1 MAIFGKKALSLHR
14 HIVCRLNGLIDAPY
28 NMKQKTNKLL
38 AFEYLVYRLI
48 EWYKEATSSTED
60 MPSHFSRLSVLKLL
74 FLTAAIKDNTVDDI
88 NKKDLLETFNNFCAM
103 QYGPVEIDVY
113 SAIVNDTLS
122 VYRLSNKS
130 TEVKCSDYKIFEDL
144 SEIARKSIDNA
155 INILKSK
162 NANIIRYN
170 ATQLVN
176 ITHKWQSWQNAMWL
190 ANISGN
196 RQSPMSIDSIRK
208 DMQYYG

>member
-1 MAIFGKKALSLHR
+1 MAIFGKKTLSLHR
-14 HIVCRLNGLIDAPY
+14 HIVCRFKRLDICPY
-28 NMKQKTNKLL
+28 NMKQKTNKIL

-48 EWYKEATSSTED
+48 EWYKESTSSTED

>member
-1 MAIFGKKALSLHR
+1 MNQNTTKI
-14 HIVCRLNGLIDAPY
+14 
-28 NMKQKTNKLL
+28 L
-38 AFEYLVYRLI
+38 AFEYLVYRLT
-48 EWYKEATSSTED
+48 EWYKEVTPLTEN
-60 MPSHFSRLSVLKLL
+60 MTSHFSRLSVLKLL
-74 FLTAAIKDNTVDDI
+74 FLTAAIKDDTIDDV
-88 NKKDLLETFNNFCAM
+88 NNKDLLGTFNKFCAM

-122 VYRLSNKS
+122 IYRLSNKS
-130 TEVKCSDYKIFEDL
+130 IAVKRDVDRAFNNFSNAL
-144 SEIARKSIDNA
+144 RQSIDNA
-155 INILKSK
+155 IHILRCK

-196 RQSPMSIDSIRK
+196 RQSPMTIDSIRK

>member
-1 MAIFGKKALSLHR
+1 
-14 HIVCRLNGLIDAPY
+14 
-28 NMKQKTNKLL
+28 MKQKTNKIL

>member
-1 MAIFGKKALSLHR
+1 MRGHSFAIFNPIALS
-14 HIVCRLNGLIDAPY
+14 VFND
-28 NMKQKTNKLL
+28 MSKTTTKIL
-38 AFEYLVYRLI
+38 AFEYLVCRLI
-48 EWYKEATSSTED
+48 EWHKEVASTAEEVS
-60 MPSHFSRLSVLKLL
+60 SHFSRLSVLKLL
-74 FLTAAIKDNTVDDI
+74 FLSAAIKDETVGDI
-88 NKKDLLETFNNFCAM
+88 DKKDLLGTFNNFCAM

-122 VYRLSNKS
+122 IYRLSNKS
-130 TEVKCSDYKIFEDL
+130 IEVKRDINRAFDNL
-144 SEIARKSIDNA
+144 SIELRQSIDKA
-155 INILKSK
+155 LNILRVK

-170 ATQLVN
+170 ASQLVN

-196 RQSPMSIDSIRK
+196 RQSPMTTDSIRK

>member
-1 MAIFGKKALSLHR
+1 MTQ
-14 HIVCRLNGLIDAPY
+14 N
-28 NMKQKTNKLL
+28 KTKIL

-48 EWYKEATSSTED
+48 EWYNEVTPLSET
-60 MPSHFSRLSVLKLL
+60 MTSHFSRLSVLKLL
-74 FLTAAIKDNTVDDI
+74 FLTAAIKDDSIDDV
-88 NKKDLLETFNNFCAM
+88 NKKDLLGTFNKFCAM

-122 VYRLSNKS
+122 IYRLSNKS
-130 TEVKCSDYKIFEDL
+130 IEVKRDVDRAFHNMPDML
-144 SEIARKSIDNA
+144 RQSIDNA
-155 INILKSK
+155 LNILRSK

-190 ANISGN
+190 ANISGI
-196 RQSPMSIDSIRK
+196 RQSPMTTDSIRK

>member
-1 MAIFGKKALSLHR
+1 MTQ
-14 HIVCRLNGLIDAPY
+14 DAA
-28 NMKQKTNKLL
+28 KIL
-38 AFEYLVYRLI
+38 AFEYLVYRLT
-48 EWYKEATSSTED
+48 EWYKEVTPLTEN
-60 MPSHFSRLSVLKLL
+60 MTSHFSRLSVLKLL
-74 FLTAAIKDNTVDDI
+74 FLTAAIKDDTIDDV
-88 NKKDLLETFNNFCAM
+88 NKKDLLGTFNKFCAM

-122 VYRLSNKS
+122 IYRLSNKS
-130 TEVKCSDYKIFEDL
+130 IEVKRDVDRAFNNLSDAL
-144 SEIARKSIDNA
+144 RQSIDNA
-155 INILKSK
+155 IRILRSK
-162 NANIIRYN
+162 NANIIRCN

-196 RQSPMSIDSIRK
+196 RQSPMTIDSIRK

>member
-1 MAIFGKKALSLHR
+1 MTK
-14 HIVCRLNGLIDAPY
+14 D
-28 NMKQKTNKLL
+28 TNKIL

-48 EWYKEATSSTED
+48 EWYKEVTPSTED
-60 MPSHFSRLSVLKLL
+60 MASHFSRLSVLKLL
-74 FLTAAIKDNTVDDI
+74 FLTAAIKDNKVDDV
-88 NKKDLLETFNNFCAM
+88 NKKDLLGTFNNFCAM

-113 SAIVNDTLS
+113 SAIVNDTLT

-130 TEVKCSDYKIFEDL
+130 IEVKRIVDKAFDNL
-144 SEIARKSIDNA
+144 SVVIRQSIDNS
-155 INILKSK
+155 INILRCK
-162 NANIIRYN
+162 NANIIWYN
-170 ATQLVN
+170 ATKLVN

-196 RQSPMSIDSIRK
+196 RQSPMTTESIRK

>member
-1 MAIFGKKALSLHR
+1 MEQS
-14 HIVCRLNGLIDAPY
+14 
-28 NMKQKTNKLL
+28 TNKIL
-38 AFEYLVYRLI
+38 AFEYLVYHLI
-48 EWYKEATSSTED
+48 EWYRETASPTEN

-74 FLTAAIKDNTVDDI
+74 FLAAAIKDDTVDDA
-88 NKKDLLETFNNFCAM
+88 NKKDLLGVFNNFCAM

-130 TEVKCSDYKIFEDL
+130 TEVKCADYKIFDNL
-144 SEIARKSIDNA
+144 SEVARKSIDNA
-155 INILKSK
+155 INILKGK

-190 ANISGN
+190 ATISGN
-196 RQSPMSIDSIRK
+196 RQSPMPTDSIRK

>member
-1 MAIFGKKALSLHR
+1 MAE
-14 HIVCRLNGLIDAPY
+14 N
-28 NMKQKTNKLL
+28 TNKIL

-48 EWYKEATSSTED
+48 EWYKEATSSTTEL
-60 MPSHFSRLSVLKLL
+60 PSHFSRLSILKLL
-74 FLTAAIKDNTVDDI
+74 FLTAAIKDDTVADV

-122 VYRLSNKS
+122 VYRLGNKCIAVKS
-130 TEVKCSDYKIFEDL
+130 VNHDIFNRLTEET
-144 SEIARKSIDNA
+144 RKSIEKAVN
-155 INILKSK
+155 LLRSR

-190 ANISGN
+190 ANLSGI
-196 RQSPMSIDSIRK
+196 RQSPMPTDSIRK

>member
-1 MAIFGKKALSLHR
+1 MCSLNR
-14 HIVCRLNGLIDAPY
+14 ATKRRLI
-28 NMKQKTNKLL
+28 NMIKNTYKIL

-48 EWYKEATSSTED
+48 EWYKDVTSPNED
-60 MPSHFSRLSVLKLL
+60 ITSHFSRLSVLKLL
-74 FLTAAIKDNTVDDI
+74 FLSAAIKDETVDDI
-88 NKKDLLETFNNFCAM
+88 NKKDLLGIFDNFCAM

-130 TEVKCSDYKIFEDL
+130 VEFKKSVDRAFDNL
-144 SEIARKSIDNA
+144 LDVLRQSIDNA
-155 INILKSK
+155 INILRSR
-162 NANIIRYN
+162 NANIIQYN

-196 RQSPMSIDSIRK
+196 RQSPMSTDSIRK

>member
-1 MAIFGKKALSLHR
+1 MAQNTAKI
-14 HIVCRLNGLIDAPY
+14 
-28 NMKQKTNKLL
+28 L
-38 AFEYLVYRLI
+38 AFEYLVYRLT
-48 EWYKEATSSTED
+48 EWYKETTPITEN
-60 MPSHFSRLSVLKLL
+60 MTSHFSRLSVLKLL
-74 FLTAAIKDNTVDDI
+74 FLTAAIKDDTIDDV
-88 NKKDLLETFNNFCAM
+88 NKKDLLGTFNKFCAM

-122 VYRLSNKS
+122 IYRLSNKS
-130 TEVKCSDYKIFEDL
+130 IEVKRDVDQAFNNL
-144 SEIARKSIDNA
+144 SNALRQSIDNA
-155 INILKSK
+155 IHILRSK

-196 RQSPMSIDSIRK
+196 RQSPMTIDSIRK

>member
-1 MAIFGKKALSLHR
+1 MAKNTCKI
-14 HIVCRLNGLIDAPY
+14 
-28 NMKQKTNKLL
+28 L

-48 EWYKEATSSTED
+48 EWYKDITTNGED
-60 MPSHFSRLSVLKLL
+60 ISSHFSRLSVLKLL
-74 FLTAAIKDNTVDDI
+74 FLSAAIKDETIEEV
-88 NKKDLLETFNNFCAM
+88 NKKDLLGIFDNFCAM

-130 TEVKCSDYKIFEDL
+130 VEFKRSADKAFENLSDVL
-144 SEIARKSIDNA
+144 RMSIDNA
-155 INILKSK
+155 INILRSK
-162 NANIIRYN
+162 NANIIKYN

-190 ANISGN
+190 ANISGY
-196 RQSPMSIDSIRK
+196 RQSPMTTASIRK
-208 DMQYYG
+208 DTQYYG